1 MARFEFFFPGSRDR
15 LRVYDR
21 RGLSGIVFI
30 NRTRLDCKQS
40 NDDCWPLVLWNPGLR
55 LLDQAVEA
63 RCAVAYRP
71 WKKPCKSAIRWNIC
85 KDMIERNCRV
95 RVENSLQHQAGV
107 VLLGP
112 RQVGKTTLAR
122 DIAESREAV
131 YLDLERRA
139 DRQILEEPDLYL
151 DEQAGRLV
159 VIDEVQLVPDLFQ
172 TLRGQIDQRRRQGH
186 RTGQFLLLGSASNTL
201 LQQSAESLAGRVT
214 YHELNPLMVPE
225 VAADARSA
233 LWLRGGFP
241 DSLLASSDRASLTW
255 REDFIRTYLERDIP
269 SFGLRI
275 PAETLRRFWTMLAH
289 EQGGLLNA
297 AKLAANLGVS
307 GQSVARYL
315 DLLVDLMLVRRLP
328 PWHANTGK
336 RLVKSPKVYIRDA
349 GLAHALLGIETRED
363 LLGHP
368 VVGGSWEGF
377 CIENLLAAAP
387 RGTEASFYRSSAGAE
402 IDLVLKL
409 PGGALWAI
417 EIKRTTSPKLTRGF
431 HIAAEALG
439 AAVRILVYSGD
450 KEVPGQGGVR
460 AIPLISALELLEA
473 V

>member
-1 MARFEFFFPGSRDR
+1 MQGM
-15 LRVYDR
+15 
-21 RGLSGIVFI
+21 IV
-30 NRTRLDCKQS
+30 
-40 NDDCWPLVLWNPGLR
+40 
-55 LLDQAVEA
+55 
-63 RCAVAYRP
+63 
-71 WKKPCKSAIRWNIC
+71 
-85 KDMIERNCRV
+85 RNHLK
-95 RVENSLQHQAGV
+95 RVEDALDVQAGV

-112 RQVGKTTLAR
+112 RQVGKTTLAQ
-122 DIAESREAV
+122 DIAETREAI
-131 YLDLERRA
+131 YLDMERIA

-151 DEQAGRLV
+151 DAQMGKLV
-159 VIDEVQLVPDLFQ
+159 VIDEVQLMPGLFGA
-172 TLRGQIDQRRRQGH
+172 LRGQIDRRRRAGH

-201 LQQSAESLAGRVT
+201 LQQSAESLAGRVS
-214 YHELNPLMVPE
+214 YHELTPFTLVE
-225 VAADARSA
+225 VGQGALQR

-241 DSLLASSDRASLTW
+241 DSFLAQSDRASLTW

-297 AKLAANLGVS
+297 AKLAAGLGVS
-307 GQSVARYL
+307 GQSIARYL

-349 GLAHALLGIETRED
+349 GLTHALLGIETAEA

-377 CIENLLAAAP
+377 CIENLIAAAP

-402 IDLVLKL
+402 IDLILKL

-417 EIKRTTSPKLTRGF
+417 EVKRTTSPKVTRGF
-431 HIAAEALG
+431 HIAADDLDVVERL
-439 AAVRILVYSGD
+439 LVYAETR
-450 KEVPGQGGVR
+450 EVPGQGGLR
-460 AIPLISALELLEA
+460 AVPLSAAIDWLSAL
-473 V
+473 

>member
-1 MARFEFFFPGSRDR
+1 MQGM
-15 LRVYDR
+15 
-21 RGLSGIVFI
+21 IV
-30 NRTRLDCKQS
+30 
-40 NDDCWPLVLWNPGLR
+40 
-55 LLDQAVEA
+55 
-63 RCAVAYRP
+63 
-71 WKKPCKSAIRWNIC
+71 
-85 KDMIERNCRV
+85 RNHLK
-95 RVENSLQHQAGV
+95 RVEDALDAQAGV

-112 RQVGKTTLAR
+112 RQVGKTTLAQ
-122 DIAESREAV
+122 DIAETREAI
-131 YLDLERRA
+131 YLDMERIA

-151 DEQAGRLV
+151 DAQMGKLV
-159 VIDEVQLVPDLFQ
+159 VIDEVQLMPGLFGA
-172 TLRGQIDQRRRQGH
+172 LRGQIDRRRRAGH

-201 LQQSAESLAGRVT
+201 LQQSAESLAGRVS
-214 YHELNPLMVPE
+214 YHELTPFTLDE
-225 VAADARSA
+225 VRQEALQK

-241 DSLLASSDRASLTW
+241 DSFLAQSDRASLTW

-297 AKLAANLGVS
+297 AKLAAGLGVS
-307 GQSVARYL
+307 GQSIARYL

-349 GLAHALLGIETRED
+349 GLTHALLGIETSEA

-377 CIENLLAAAP
+377 CIENLIAAAP

-402 IDLVLKL
+402 IDLILKL

-417 EIKRTTSPKLTRGF
+417 EVKRTTSPKVTRGF
-431 HIAAEALG
+431 HIAADDLDVAERL
-439 AAVRILVYSGD
+439 LVYAETRD
-450 KEVPGQGGVR
+450 VPGQGGLR
-460 AIPLISALELLEA
+460 AMPLAAAIDWLSAL
-473 V
+473 

>member
-1 MARFEFFFPGSRDR
+1 MQGM
-15 LRVYDR
+15 
-21 RGLSGIVFI
+21 IV
-30 NRTRLDCKQS
+30 
-40 NDDCWPLVLWNPGLR
+40 
-55 LLDQAVEA
+55 
-63 RCAVAYRP
+63 
-71 WKKPCKSAIRWNIC
+71 
-85 KDMIERNCRV
+85 RNHLK
-95 RVENSLQHQAGV
+95 RVEDALDAQAGV

-112 RQVGKTTLAR
+112 RQVGKTTLAQ
-122 DIAESREAV
+122 DIAETREAI
-131 YLDLERRA
+131 YLDMERTA

-151 DEQAGRLV
+151 DAQMGKLV
-159 VIDEVQLVPDLFQ
+159 VIDEVQLMPGLFGA
-172 TLRGQIDQRRRQGH
+172 LRGQIDRRRRAGH

-201 LQQSAESLAGRVT
+201 LQQSAESLAGRVS
-214 YHELNPLMVPE
+214 YHELTPFTLDE
-225 VAADARSA
+225 VGQGALQR

-241 DSLLASSDRASLTW
+241 ESFLAQSDRASLSW

-297 AKLAANLGVS
+297 AKLAAGLGVS

-349 GLAHALLGIETRED
+349 GLTHALLGIETSEA

-377 CIENLLAAAP
+377 CIENLIAAAP

-402 IDLVLKL
+402 IDLILKL

-417 EIKRTTSPKLTRGF
+417 EIKRTTSPKVTRGF
-431 HIAAEALG
+431 HIAADDLDVAERL
-439 AAVRILVYSGD
+439 LVYAETR
-450 KEVPGQGGVR
+450 EVPGQGGLR
-460 AIPLISALELLEA
+460 AMPLSAAIDWLSAL
-473 V
+473 